1 MSLIYLSQFV
11 LLGPRLFLEVSPP
24 RRPKERTMASIR
36 TRRRTARPLMV
47 CGDVHLD
54 MKVASWEVELV
65 AAELTSITDRV
76 DGEQQRAKGRRQR
89 HAAG

>member
-1 MSLIYLSQFV
+1 
-11 LLGPRLFLEVSPP
+11 
-24 RRPKERTMASIR
+24 
-36 TRRRTARPLMV
+36 MV